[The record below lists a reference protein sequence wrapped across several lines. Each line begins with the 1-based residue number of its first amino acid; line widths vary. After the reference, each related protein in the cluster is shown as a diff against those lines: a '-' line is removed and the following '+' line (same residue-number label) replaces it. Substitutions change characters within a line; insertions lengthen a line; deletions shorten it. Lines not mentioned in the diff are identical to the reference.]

1 MDLTNLV
8 DVAIGLALVYLG
20 ASLFVT
26 IINEYIGQLLQLRGR
41 QLAQDLKTLIDDS
54 RIQQKL
60 KASPAFQPFFEQSKK
75 WWQVFK
81 TSVPLRSYVD
91 PNVLARMIV
100 GGLETGQQ
108 TTDEAKTEAKPIGKT
123 GMGITEALEKLP
135 NSNVKEQLLA
145 LSKTVKGD
153 VDRLVHEVSQWAD
166 RSLTM
171 LGETYKRNIQILS
184 FGLGILIAI
193 AFNLDT
199 ITVSA
204 QLYRDKDAR
213 AATSAAALELV
224 RAMPQDSL
232 RACLNRPADKRATLV
247 GCEGLFS
254 LKEGVRQ
261 REAAFGKLP
270 IGWPNR
276 SGQGIWQAT
285 VGGASLHDVP
295 ARLLLVLGWILTGLA
310 ISLGASFWFDA
321 LNKLVNVRHGMKPPA
336 VEQERS

>member
-26 IINEYIGQLLQLRGR
+26 IINEYVGQLLQLRGR
-41 QLAQDLKTLIDDS
+41 QLAGDLKTLIDDS
-54 RIQQKL
+54 GIQERL
-60 KASPAFQPFFEQSKK
+60 KASPAFQPFFETSGK
-75 WWQVFK
+75 WWQVFSK
-81 TSVPLRSYVD
+81 SVPLRSYVD
-91 PNVLARMIV
+91 PNVLARMLV
-100 GGLETGQQ
+100 GGLETEQQ
-108 TTDEAKTEAKPIGKT
+108 S
-123 GMGITEALEKLP
+123 ITEALGKLQD
-135 NSNVKEQLLA
+135 SNVKKQLLA
-145 LSKTVKGD
+145 LSKSVKGD
-153 VDRLVHEVSQWAD
+153 VDRFVQEVSQWAD

-199 ITVSA
+199 ITVA
-204 QLYRDKDAR
+204 AHLYRDKDAR

-232 RACLNRPADKRATLV
+232 RACLNAPEDKRATMI

-254 LKEGVRQ
+254 LKEGMRQ
-261 REAAFGKLP
+261 REGAFGKLP

-276 SGQGIWQAT
+276 SGQGICHET
-285 VGGASLHDVP
+285 VGGASLRDVP
-295 ARLLLVLGWILTGLA
+295 SRLLLVLGWILTALA

-321 LNKLVNVRHGMKPPA
+321 LNKLVNVRHGMKRPA
-336 VEQERS
+336 VE